1 MVNFYVNRRPSLISS
16 IVLIFLLLDA
26 SSLSYAANRVVEVNV
41 ICKQTKD
48 RMKDV
53 PFRVC
58 YNFLNSIL
66 GGAKGKDLVTLVQ
79 YTIGVVRAKIT
90 NTIHFIDSLIANSR
104 NNPSLKHHYERCLD
118 HFGEEGALG
127 SIDYSGELLKKGD
140 YQGVDVAAGS
150 VKTNIE
156 DCVYGDS
163 PSDDPPPPHPSSLP
177 EHASN
182 VEKLV
187 DILIVIAYLLY
198 TG

>member
-26 SSLSYAANRVVEVNV
+26 SSLSYAANRVVEINV
-41 ICKQTKD
+41 ICKNKD
-48 RMKDV
+48 LMEDDV

-58 YNFLNSIL
+58 YNLLNSIP
-66 GGAKGKDLVTLVQ
+66 GGAKGKDLVTLVR

-90 NTIHFIDSLIANSR
+90 NTIHFIDSLIVNSR
-104 NNPSLKHHYERCLD
+104 NSSLKDHYETCLD

-127 SIDYSGELLKKGD
+127 SIDYSGELLEKGD
-140 YQGVDVAAGS
+140 YLGVNVAAS
-150 VKTNIE
+150 AVNTFID
-156 DCVYGDS
+156 DCVYGES
-163 PSDDPPPPHPSSLP
+163 PSDHPLPDPSRLP
-177 EHASN
+177 QHASN

-187 DILIVIAYLLY
+187 DIIMAIAKLLY